1 MLKKDNFFKNYFIN
15 LNQFNKNLKK
25 TKKVFD
31 SFLVDLKN
39 NQIPLLASYEKNYE
53 FGFSTTMVNRFS
65 KYKNIIVIGMGG
77 SILGTKSIYSF
88 LKKKI
93 KKEVFF
99 FDNLDLNLILK
110 YKKIKNLKNS
120 CFIVVSKSGNTLE
133 TITNLGTIFSKN
145 LLKNKLIIITEI
157 TDNALMSIANR
168 YHAEIIEHKKFIGGR
183 YSILSETGMFPAA
196 LMGLNL
202 MKFKN
207 LKSLIKNKNFISSL
221 IQNVAGIYTLNLK
234 KINNSVILNYDS
246 SLNDLGYW
254 YQQLVAES
262 LGKQG
267 KGINPI
273 LSFGPK
279 DHHSLL
285 QLYLDGPKDK
295 FFTLFNSAKKE
306 NKYKVTQ
313 DIIPSNM
320 GFLKNKNLE
329 FIINAQCNAIKNIF
343 KLKKIPFRQ
352 ITFSKKN
359 ENELGE
365 ILTFF
370 VLETILLSRLM
381 NINPFDQPAVEQLK
395 IETKKFLG

>member
-15 LNQFNKNLKK
+15 LSKYNKNLKK
-25 TKKVFD
+25 TKKVFS
-31 SFLVDLKN
+31 SFIVDLKN
-39 NQIPLLASYEKNYE
+39 NQIPLLKSYEKNYE
-53 FGFSTTMVNRFS
+53 FDFSATTVKKFS
-65 KYKNIIVIGMGG
+65 KYRNIVVIGMGG

-88 LKKKI
+88 LKKRI

-99 FDNLDLNLILK
+99 FDNLDLNLSLE

-120 CFIVVSKSGNTLE
+120 CFIIVSKSGDTLE
-133 TITNLGTIFSKN
+133 TITNLGAIFSEN

-157 TDNALMSIANR
+157 TDNALMAIANK
-168 YHAEIIEHKKFIGGR
+168 YNAEIIEHKEFIGGR
-183 YSILSETGMFPAA
+183 YSVLSETGMFPAA

-207 LKSLIKNKNFISSL
+207 LKRLINNKNFISSL
-221 IQNVAGIYTLNLK
+221 IQNVASIHTLNSK

-295 FFTLFNSAKKE
+295 FFTFFNSSKRE
-306 NKYKVTQ
+306 NKLKVARG
-313 DIIPSNM
+313 IIPNNM
-320 GFLKNKNLE
+320 GFLINKNLE
-329 FIINAQCNAIKNIF
+329 FIINAQCKATKNIF

-352 ITFSKKN
+352 ITFTKN
-359 ENELGE
+359 NEDELGE
-365 ILTFF
+365 IFTFF

-381 NINPFDQPAVEQLK
+381 NINPFDQPAVEQVK
-395 IETKKFLG
+395 IETKRLLR